1 MRITGEIKIATNISL
16 CVLINNSRA
25 LLALI
30 SWRPWPVWHII
41 HNYVHSMY
49 SINNELDG
57 TQIISE
63 VTHDERNTVEHCY
76 NEQ

>member
-1 MRITGEIKIATNISL
+1 
-16 CVLINNSRA
+16 
-25 LLALI
+25 
-30 SWRPWPVWHII
+30 
-41 HNYVHSMY
+41 MY